1 MENKPGQMLKEHQ
14 VEHQD
19 QIKIMKLSK
28 IILENKKVLVREQLD
43 LSNEDVLKLA
53 KAITNKLH
61 DYLDIDNKTL
71 LYQSVSAAI
80 GDLLQNNEIQ
90 LSNR

>member
-1 MENKPGQMLKEHQ
+1 
-14 VEHQD
+14 
-19 QIKIMKLSK
+19 MKLSK

-80 GDLLQNNEIQ
+80 GDLLQNNEI
-90 LSNR
+90 